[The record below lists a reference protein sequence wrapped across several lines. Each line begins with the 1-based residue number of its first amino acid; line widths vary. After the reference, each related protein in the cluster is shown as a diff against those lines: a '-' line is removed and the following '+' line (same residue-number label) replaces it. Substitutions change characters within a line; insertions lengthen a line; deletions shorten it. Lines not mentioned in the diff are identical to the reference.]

1 MPQHSC
7 VYVYR
12 RDNRTTAST
21 IAATAANATAAAAST
36 AGPTPT
42 PTPPPPPP
50 ARAATTTTT
59 ITTTTTTTTTG
70 YCYCCYYYYY
80 YTATPRRPLQEHS
93 NQSSS
98 EDERMMPSTGMPN
111 SVSRTQQSISSTAK
125 WVLPSSRKATR
136 SARDEH
142 PRAEHPLPNWL
153 VDPDFLDIA
162 LQCVLLPE
170 QGHDFLSAWG
180 VLVCSLK

>member
-50 ARAATTTTT
+50 ARAATTTT
-59 ITTTTTTTTTG
+59 ITTTTTTTTTKVTKLLSYYYYYC
-70 YCYCCYYYYY
+70 YCYCCYYYY

-162 LQCVLLPE
+162 LQCV
-170 QGHDFLSAWG
+170 FIA
-180 VLVCSLK
+180 